1 MPPSESSVWE
11 LARLAD
17 LAVGTPEVGAVNF
30 NALHALLHALLR
42 RLGLSEEKVEVDV
55 ETQAAITNAGLAP
68 PPENSEKD
76 GENQHSPLHALQVSC
91 FPL

>member
-1 MPPSESSVWE
+1 MPPSENSVWE

-42 RLGLSEEKVEVDV
+42 RLGLSEEKVEIDI
-55 ETQAAITNAGLAP
+55 ETQAAITGAGLSP
-68 PPENSEKD
+68 PSENGDKE
-76 GENQHSPLHALQVSC
+76 GESQHSPLHALQVRG
-91 FPL
+91 

>member
-1 MPPSESSVWE
+1 MPSSETAVWE

-42 RLGLSEEKVEVDV
+42 RLNLAEEKVEVDV
-55 ETQAAITNAGLAP
+55 ETHVAITSAGLATP
-68 PPENSEKD
+68 QEDDDKE
-76 GENQHSPLHALQVSC
+76 GENAHSPLHALQVS
-91 FPL
+91 